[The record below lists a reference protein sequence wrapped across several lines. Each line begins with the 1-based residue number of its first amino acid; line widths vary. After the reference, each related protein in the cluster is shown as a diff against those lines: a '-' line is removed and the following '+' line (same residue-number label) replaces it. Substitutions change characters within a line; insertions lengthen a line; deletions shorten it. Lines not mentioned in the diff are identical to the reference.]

1 MGAVLSSP
9 TLGDRVAAQKLTVII
24 GDDQRWGREP
34 VSHEILRR
42 AQAQG
47 IAGASVFRG
56 VEGFGLSRI
65 VHTTRFLDLADDL
78 PVVIVIV
85 DTVGRLSEFV
95 PQVQEVL
102 AEGLIL
108 LEDVEQVCVPSHDKR
123 TDSQR
128 GEAR

>member
-1 MGAVLSSP
+1 MSSS
-9 TLGDRVAAQKLTVII
+9 TLGGRVPAQKLTVII
-24 GDDQRWGREP
+24 GDDQWWGREP
-34 VSHEILRR
+34 LSHEILRR

-56 VEGFGLSRI
+56 VEGFGLSGI
-65 VHTTRFLDLADDL
+65 IHTARLLDMADDL

-85 DTVGRLSEFV
+85 DTVARISEFV

-108 LEDVEQVCVPSHDKR
+108 LEDVEQVCAPPHRGRDHAKR
-123 TDSQR
+123 
-128 GEAR
+128 GGAA

>member
-1 MGAVLSSP
+1 MSSTTP
-9 TLGDRVAAQKLTVII
+9 GGRVAAQKLTVII
-24 GDDQRWGREP
+24 GDDQWWGGVP

-56 VEGFGLSRI
+56 VEGFGLSGI
-65 VHTTRFLDLADDL
+65 IHTIRLLDLADDL

-85 DTVGRLSEFV
+85 DTVARLSEFV

-108 LEDVEQVCVPSHDKR
+108 LEDVEQVCAPSR
-123 TDSQR
+123 R
-128 GEAR
+128 GQNDAERGGAA